1 MARTLQ
7 KQLIRVQAQTF
18 ADWCADVALASR
30 TSALWRAITA
40 SPAAWSA
47 PFKGSAARRARS
59 WPDYIVTMAGYNAA
73 FLTLAMMATA
83 GLLLIVIVIAMA
95 ETTPSAE
102 GSPS

>member
-1 MARTLQ
+1 
-7 KQLIRVQAQTF
+7 
-18 ADWCADVALASR
+18 
-30 TSALWRAITA
+30 
-40 SPAAWSA
+40 
-47 PFKGSAARRARS
+47 
-59 WPDYIVTMAGYNAA
+59 MAGYNAA